1 MSSCAAASWSQHLG
15 SFVFVTTMAASSQ
28 SSTTDD
34 WQGDAQGGASAAADI
49 GWLPAEVLAHVL
61 TATDSC
67 VTLRADG
74 RRTLPQIAAVCR
86 SFHAAVLAGVRAVRL
101 RHGGARSDGSTR
113 AICARP
119 APVLSLSWPCDL
131 QSSDVL
137 SWARSVS
144 ASEVAARGLALHKCH
159 SVHSVSIAPIL
170 RLTPRLLT
178 LVITSQRLGT
188 DGMEAVGRARH
199 ASLSRSRVCRSEVF
213 ADAHMPTRLPGG

>member
-1 MSSCAAASWSQHLG
+1 MSLG
-15 SFVFVTTMAASSQ
+15 S
-28 SSTTDD
+28 
-34 WQGDAQGGASAAADI
+34 SAL
-49 GWLPAEVLAHVL
+49 GPLGLPALPLFPDCTTEDV
-61 TATDSC
+61 D
-67 VTLRADG
+67 ADMVAYWDKI
-74 RRTLPQIAAVCR
+74 P
-86 SFHAAVLAGVRAVRL
+86 RAV
-101 RHGGARSDGSTR
+101 
-113 AICARP
+113 CARP